1 MIIENRSLK
10 TIEKRHENALSMYEG
25 KQAKLPQ
32 VIKSYED
39 DIRMLQSR
47 IRQMKISYKEME
59 NRYKSQST
67 EFLVLQKQYKHLL
80 NLSKNKELSKRE
92 KLSNQLNE
100 AQQTIK
106 GQDNKI
112 QVNVNLSEQFEYI
125 IIKFTF

>member
-1 MIIENRSLK
+1 
-10 TIEKRHENALSMYEG
+10 MYEG

-39 DIRMLQSR
+39 DIRILQSR

-67 EFLVLQKQYKHLL
+67 EFLVLQKQYKHIL

-92 KLSNQLNE
+92 KLSDQLEE
-100 AQQTIK
+100 AQHTIK
-106 GQDNKI
+106 QQDNKI
-112 QVNVNLSEQFEYI
+112 QVNLHFLQQLEYTY
-125 IIKFTF
+125 FNTFYILELDETIRTSKQNT

>member
-1 MIIENRSLK
+1 
-10 TIEKRHENALSMYEG
+10 MYEG

-39 DIRMLQSR
+39 DIRILQSR

-67 EFLVLQKQYKHLL
+67 EFLVLQKQYKHIL

-92 KLSNQLNE
+92 KLSDQLEE
-100 AQQTIK
+100 AQHTIK
-106 GQDNKI
+106 QQDNKI
-112 QVNVNLSEQFEYI
+112 QVNLYFLQQLEYTY
-125 IIKFTF
+125 FNTFYILELDETIRTSKQNT